1 MQQPRDFSMYGA
13 IDLGARQAAV
23 KRRQQAAQ
31 SQAGGGSEFVID
43 VTDASFTTDVVTRSQ
58 TVPVVIDLW
67 AEWCGPCKQLSPV
80 LERLAEEAAGD
91 WILAKVDV
99 DANPQLGAA
108 LQVQSIPMV
117 LAAVGGQL
125 LQLFMGAL
133 PEPQVRQYIGEVL
146 RVAEEMGLPPRA
158 GGPAAAGEG
167 AGEAVPAGPDGQ
179 PGTPAQPGAPG
190 AGPSMA
196 GAPDD
201 VLADPRL
208 RAVQE
213 AVTAGDLDSAAQSLE
228 QVLAASPGHP
238 VAKAWLAQVEL
249 FRRVSSYDPAKVRQE
264 ADERPDDPEAQARAA
279 DVEFATGQIDAS
291 FDRMLA
297 AVAGSTGADR
307 DRARKHLLGLFD
319 IMPPGDPAVARA
331 RTRLSSLLF

>member
-13 IDLGARQAAV
+13 VDLGARQAAV

-43 VTDASFTTDVVTRSQ
+43 VTDATFTTDVVARSQ

-80 LERLAEEAAGD
+80 LEKLAEEAGGD

-108 LQVQSIPMV
+108 LQVQSIPTV
-117 LAAVGGQL
+117 LAAIGGQL

-133 PEPQVRQYIGEVL
+133 PEQQVRQYIGEVL
-146 RVAEEMGLPPRA
+146 RVADEMGMPPRTGA
-158 GGPAAAGEG
+158 PAAADEGED
-167 AGEAVPAGPDGQ
+167 GPDGQ
-179 PGTPAQPGAPG
+179 HETAAQPGAPG
-190 AGPSMA
+190 AGPAMA
-196 GAPDD
+196 GAPDE

-228 QVLAASPGHP
+228 QILAASPGHP
-238 VAKAWLAQVEL
+238 VAKAWLAQVDL

-291 FDRMLA
+291 FDRMLG
-297 AVAGSTGADR
+297 AVGCTTGDDR

-319 IMPPGDPAVARA
+319 IMPPGDPTVARA

>member
-13 IDLGARQAAV
+13 VDLGARQAAV

-43 VTDASFTTDVVTRSQ
+43 VTDATFTTDVVARSQ

-67 AEWCGPCKQLSPV
+67 AQWCGPCKQLSPV
-80 LERLAEEAAGD
+80 LEKLAEEAGGD

-117 LAAVGGQL
+117 LAAIGGQL

-146 RVAEEMGLPPRA
+146 RVAEEMGMPPRT
-158 GGPAAAGEG
+158 GVPAAADEGED
-167 AGEAVPAGPDGQ
+167 GPDGQ
-179 PGTPAQPGAPG
+179 PEAAAQPGAPG
-190 AGPSMA
+190 AGPAMA
-196 GAPDD
+196 GAPDE

-208 RAVQE
+208 REVQE

-228 QVLAASPGHP
+228 QILAASPGHP
-238 VAKAWLAQVEL
+238 VAKAWLAQVDL
-249 FRRVSSYDPAKVRQE
+249 FRRVSSYDPAKVRRE
-264 ADERPDDPEAQARAA
+264 ADERPGDPEAQARAA

-291 FDRMLA
+291 FDRMLG
-297 AVAGSTGADR
+297 AVGCTTGDDR

-319 IMPPGDPAVARA
+319 IMPPGDPTVARA